1 MSRDAAAEAYFEE
14 TASWERDRVREA
26 RRTVRIVSWGAALG
40 WIAAMSAAGALW
52 ALTPLKTVEPFVV
65 RVDNSTGIVD
75 VVPAVSGAADA
86 SEAMTRYFVAHYVQT
101 CERFNFSTAE
111 SDYEECAALH
121 APQRNALWAAR
132 WARSNPESP
141 LNVYV
146 DGTTVHAQVKSV
158 SFFERASGARDLAQ
172 VRYVLGKRSGEGGSE
187 QLTHWIA
194 TLQFAYVE
202 PSADPKTRRWNP
214 LGFKVIE
221 FKPEPETPP
230 DPPPVKQAVNA
241 TSTALVTTDGG
252 TP

>member
-1 MSRDAAAEAYFEE
+1 MSRDTAAEAYFQE
-14 TASWERDRVREA
+14 TASWERDRVLEA

-40 WIAAMSAAGALW
+40 WLAAIVSAGALW

-65 RVDNSTGIVD
+65 RVDNATGIVD
-75 VVPAVSGAADA
+75 VVPTVVGSTDA
-86 SEAMTRYFVAHYVQT
+86 SEAMTRYFVAHYVQV
-101 CERFNFSTAE
+101 CERFNFATAE

-141 LNVYV
+141 LNTYV
-146 DGTTVHAQVKSV
+146 DGTTVRAQVKSI

-172 VRYVLGKRSGEGGSE
+172 VRYVLGKRSGEGGAE

-194 TLQFAYVE
+194 TLQFAYVD
-202 PSADPKTRRWNP
+202 PSGDPRTRRWNP

-230 DPPPVKQAVNA
+230 DAPPVKTAA
-241 TSTALVTTDGG
+241 SASATALVTTEGSA
-252 TP
+252 P